1 MHRIRILT
9 FLAAAVFF
17 LTACGPL
24 PNSGEDTPAGGDF
37 TYVPDTTRAADLSA
51 LGYRSIWFSYFEWQ
65 TTDCSSEEAFRD
77 AVRTVCRNTA
87 SLGLNWI
94 TVQAVS
100 YTHLTLPTIA

>member
-51 LGYRSIWFSYFEWQ
+51 LGYRSVWFSYFAHRVPEHGVARAEL
-65 TTDCSSEEAFRD
+65 DHRAG
-77 AVRTVCRNTA
+77 APVR
-87 SLGLNWI
+87 
-94 TVQAVS
+94 
-100 YTHLTLPTIA
+100 